1 VINHQRSGKFRF
13 AEFLEILFFAVI
25 IGAFLWL
32 IPLKSRGL
40 QSRKR
45 AKNSSAYLASKMIQT
60 GESWG
65 EGEPKE
71 KESLAK
77 ILEWSDQVVSESEQN
92 MEEIE

>member
-1 VINHQRSGKFRF
+1 MIYHQLSGKFRF

-45 AKNSSAYLASKMIQT
+45 TKNGSAYLASKMIQT
-60 GESWG
+60 GESWV
-65 EGEPKE
+65 EREPSK
-71 KESLAK
+71 KESLDQ

-92 MEEIE
+92 REEKE